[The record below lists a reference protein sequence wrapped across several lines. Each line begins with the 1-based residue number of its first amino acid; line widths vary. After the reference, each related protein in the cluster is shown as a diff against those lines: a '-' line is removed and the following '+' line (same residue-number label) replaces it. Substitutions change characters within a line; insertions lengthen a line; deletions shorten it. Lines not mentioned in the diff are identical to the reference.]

1 MNTQDSQ
8 AEEITDSDGGGENW
22 RRKMERERSE
32 AVQRAEAAE
41 SRLAALERAEAFRSA
56 GVDPTSKMG
65 SYFLKGYDGEL
76 TVEAIQA
83 EAREAGLLSN
93 AEDQP
98 MAAQQPMVITAPEYQ
113 QDVVQ
118 NAAIDAA
125 MQGGA
130 APAPDGNVEMM
141 RLQQAV
147 ASGQMSPQQGQQQ
160 LEALLL
166 AQGYTINAM
175 E

>member
-1 MNTQDSQ
+1 
-8 AEEITDSDGGGENW
+8 
-22 RRKMERERSE
+22 
-32 AVQRAEAAE
+32 
-41 SRLAALERAEAFRSA
+41 
-56 GVDPTSKMG
+56 MG